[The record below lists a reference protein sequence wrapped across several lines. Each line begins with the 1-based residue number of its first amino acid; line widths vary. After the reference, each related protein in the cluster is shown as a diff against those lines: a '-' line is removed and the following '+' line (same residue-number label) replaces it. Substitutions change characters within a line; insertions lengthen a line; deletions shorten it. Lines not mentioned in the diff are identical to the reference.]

1 MKRALAI
8 LCLCLS
14 LTAAP
19 RAATLSP
26 PTFKTLQRVEKLL
39 DQKRYRQAQQLLRQR
54 LGQVSRPEEKA
65 VLWRALAT
73 AHILEG
79 QYRQAAQLL
88 ERALASGALP
98 EAQRREALL
107 SLGQLYLAQDE
118 PRKAAAMLERWLQTH
133 PEVKAEDHFLLAQV
147 YTRLERYSQALE
159 YLNQAIARSKRPRD
173 EWLQLRIGLNYKLK
187 RYRSA
192 IADLKSLIR
201 RHPEREAY
209 WQQLA
214 GLYHLAKMEITA
226 AAVSELERFLG
237 FLDREPEILNLVS
250 LLRAVH
256 APFLAAE
263 RLQQAMKAG
272 QVKRSGKNLELLA
285 AAWIEARE
293 FDRAIA
299 ALEQAARL
307 RRSGGLWL
315 QLAQLRLE
323 RGDWRRAVEALRQAL
338 AKGGLKN
345 PGQAWLLLGNAY
357 FELGNAEQAREAFE
371 QASRYPSTR
380 RSAQQWLNYLTRRQ
394 PR

>member
-1 MKRALAI
+1 MKALVV

-14 LTAAP
+14 LTVAAQ
-19 RAATLSP
+19 AATLSP

-54 LGQVSRPEEKA
+54 LRQVSRTEEKA

-73 AHILEG
+73 AHILQG

-118 PRKAAAMLERWLQTH
+118 PRKAAAVLERWLRTH
-133 PEVKAEDHFLLAQV
+133 PEVKAEDRFLLAQV
-147 YTRLERYSQALE
+147 YTRLERYSQALDH
-159 YLNQAIARSKRPRD
+159 LNQAMARSGRPRD

-187 RYRSA
+187 RYRPA
-192 IADLKSLIR
+192 IADLKELIR
-201 RHPEREAY
+201 RHPERETY

-214 GLYHLAKMEITA
+214 GLYHLAEMEVTA

-256 APFLAAE
+256 VPFLAAE
-263 RLQQAMKAG
+263 RLQQAMEAG
-272 QVKRSGKNLELLA
+272 QVRRSGKNLELLA

-299 ALEQAARL
+299 VLERAARL
-307 RRSGGLWL
+307 RRSGELWL
-315 QLAQLRLE
+315 RLAQLRLE

-357 FELGNAEQAREAFE
+357 FELGSAEQAREAFE

-394 PR
+394 RR

>member
-1 MKRALAI
+1 MKALI
-8 LCLCLS
+8 VLCLCLS
-14 LTAAP
+14 LTVAA

-26 PTFKTLQRVEKLL
+26 STFKTLQRAEKLL

-54 LGQVSRPEEKA
+54 LHQVNRPEEKA

-73 AHILEG
+73 AHILQG

-133 PEVKAEDHFLLAQV
+133 PEMTAEDHFLLAQV
-147 YTRLERYSQALE
+147 YTRLERYSRALE
-159 YLNQAIARSKRPRD
+159 HLNQAMARSERPRD
-173 EWLQLRIGLNYKLK
+173 EWLQLRIGVNYKLK

-192 IADLKSLIR
+192 IADLKELIR
-201 RHPEREAY
+201 RHPERETY
-209 WQQLA
+209 WRQLA

-226 AAVSELERFLG
+226 AAVSELERLLG

-256 APFLAAE
+256 VPFLAAE
-263 RLQQAMKAG
+263 RLQQAMEAG
-272 QVKRSGKNLELLA
+272 QVGRSSKNLELLA

-299 ALEQAARL
+299 VLERAARL
-307 RRSGGLWL
+307 RRNGELWL
-315 QLAQLRLE
+315 RLAQLRLE
-323 RGDWRRAVEALRQAL
+323 RGDWRPAVEALRQAL
-338 AKGGLKN
+338 AQGGLKN
-345 PGQAWLLLGNAY
+345 PGQVWLLLGSAY
-357 FELGNAEQAREAFE
+357 FELENTEQARKAFE
-371 QASRYPSTR
+371 QASRYPPTR
-380 RSAQQWLNYLTRRQ
+380 RSAQRWLNYLTRRQ
-394 PR
+394 PH